1 MAWMSISIEEVL
13 EAAKL
18 ARLELAE
25 DELVQFQGELDALLG
40 HFRDFQNLSDTEVLD
55 ALGAELPFNV
65 WGPDVVASSLGQ
77 AFALRNAPRT
87 RAGLFIVPTVLED

>member
-1 MAWMSISIEEVL
+1 MSISIEEVL

-25 DELVQFQGELDALLG
+25 EEVVQFQGELDALLG
-40 HFRDFQNLSDTEVLD
+40 HFRDIQDLSEDDVLD
-55 ALGAELPFNV
+55 ALGAELPVNV
-65 WGPDVVASSLGQ
+65 WAPDLVVAGLRQ
-77 AFALRNAPRT
+77 AMALRSAPRS

>member
-1 MAWMSISIEEVL
+1 MTRMSISIEEVL

-25 DELVQFQGELDALLG
+25 EEVVQFQGELDALLG
-40 HFRDFQNLSDTEVLD
+40 HFRDIRDLTEDDVLD
-55 ALGAELPFNV
+55 ALGAELPVNV
-65 WGPDVVASSLGQ
+65 WAPDLVVSGLRQAMSL
-77 AFALRNAPRT
+77 RSAPRS